1 VLKKTIKSNLKTF
14 TLNIKGIVQG
24 VGFRPFIWHTARKLG
39 LNGIVTNTT
48 EGVFVKINAGS
59 ETELLDFIRLIEKE
73 KPAPAVIE
81 KIEYKE
87 IDYEDFDNLDDF
99 IITKSIETSEKFQLI
114 SPDLATCSSCVY
126 DINDNKNHRR
136 FNYPFTNCTNCG
148 PRFTIIKRMPYDR
161 VNTTMAKFK
170 QCPAC
175 QDEYDNP
182 LDRRFHAQP
191 NACIKC
197 GPKILLLNNKGK
209 IIDENEP
216 IISAAILI
224 QKGKIIGLKSLGGFQ
239 IACDATNDSAVAELR
254 NRKGRLIKPF
264 ALMFKDINSVKDY
277 LLVSKKEEQSLTS
290 PAAPIVLLSKK
301 NFRVENNFISNINS
315 CSSNTSYINSV
326 FEYSK
331 NIKNIKNMEN
341 TIWNNISIDGK
352 DNISFFVSFYNR
364 YEGALLPYTPIHYI
378 LFKNLDIPLV
388 MTSGNISEEPIASDN
403 DEALE
408 KLSYI
413 CDYFLIHD
421 RDIYSKYDDSVIK
434 IFDGKEMIIRRA
446 RGYAPYP
453 LKLNIDIGNKV
464 ILAVGAQE
472 KNTFC
477 LLTKNYA
484 ISSQHIGDLDSI
496 ESLKFFK
503 STLKNYKKL
512 FGIENVDI
520 VVYDKHPD
528 YISTRFAE
536 RNFKKA
542 EKIEVQHHKAHI
554 AGVIAENMLL
564 DEINYKNGSDN
575 VNRPG
580 TKEKLSG
587 VKNTVNFIEKKSP
600 EKILGFAWDG
610 TGYGDDGK
618 IWGSE
623 IFTVDSSMIFTR
635 VGHLQE
641 KCLPGGEI
649 TIKKPCRMTLVY
661 LYKLWNGYNKNSL
674 SSPDMKADSLSVI
687 FRKALKT
694 NDNKKA
700 APLKFSEFVL
710 KILPFYE
717 KVIFPVEIDIIKSQI
732 DTGYNSPLTTSM
744 GRLFDA
750 VSSLLNLTHLSSY
763 EGEAAV
769 HLEMIADNKCSKS
782 YRIRFKIFFNQK
794 TGSNNSSNNSCDK
807 SAGNKS
813 RSGSAAIKSSSQS
826 NDIMNSSSYSINTD
840 NISINDKFS
849 ASSKNN
855 ACCKTINSLTE
866 MDNLDFSEDIYFIID
881 DYYIFN
887 QILQD
892 LKNNI
897 PESKISAKFHN
908 TLAKVILYSAVLMR
922 KIHKINTV
930 VLSGGVFQNNLLIKR
945 SFKILRSNKFE
956 VFSKFKVPVNDGGI
970 SLGQAYMAA
979 CNFLKNH

>member
-1 VLKKTIKSNLKTF
+1 VLKKTINSNIKTYS
-14 TLNIKGIVQG
+14 LNIKGIVQG
-24 VGFRPFIWHTARKLG
+24 VGFRPFIWHTAKKLG

-48 EGVFVKINAGS
+48 EGVFVKINVS
-59 ETELLDFIRLIEKE
+59 DETQLLNFIRLIEKE
-73 KPAPAVIE
+73 KPAPSVIE
-81 KIEYKE
+81 KIEYEE
-87 IDYEDFDNLDDF
+87 IGYEDFDDLDDF

-114 SPDLATCSSCVY
+114 SPDLATCSSCVD
-126 DINDNKNHRR
+126 DINNKKNLRR

-148 PRFTIIKRMPYDR
+148 PRFTIIKKMPYDR

-170 QCPAC
+170 QCLEC
-175 QDEYDNP
+175 QNEYDNP
-182 LDRRFHAQP
+182 HDRRFHAQP

-197 GPKILLLNNKGK
+197 GPKILLVNNEGK
-209 IIDENEP
+209 IINENKP
-216 IISAAILI
+216 IISAAALI
-224 QKGKIIGLKSLGGFQ
+224 KKGKIIGLKSLGGFQ

-254 NRKGRLIKPF
+254 KRKGRPLKPF
-264 ALMFKDINSVKDY
+264 ALMFKDINSIKNY
-277 LLVSKKEEQSLTS
+277 LLLNKKEEQSLTS
-290 PAAPIVLLSKK
+290 PAAPIVLLPKK
-301 NFRVENNFISNINS
+301 NFKEESNFINNINNCFSNINYK
-315 CSSNTSYINSV
+315 NGIY
-326 FEYSK
+326 EYSK
-331 NIKNIKNMEN
+331 NKKNTIKNNF
-341 TIWNNISIDGK
+341 TIDGK
-352 DNISFFVSFYNR
+352 NNISFFVSLYNK

-378 LFKNLDIPLV
+378 LFKNLDIPLI

-403 DEALE
+403 NEVLE
-408 KLSYI
+408 KLSSI

-434 IFDGKEMIIRRA
+434 IFNGKEMIIRRA

-484 ISSQHIGDLDSI
+484 ILSQHIGDLDSI

-503 STLKNYKKL
+503 NTLKNYKKL

-528 YISTRFAE
+528 YISTRFAKK
-536 RNFKKA
+536 NFKKA
-542 EKIEVQHHKAHI
+542 EKIEVQHHKAHV
-554 AGVIAENMLL
+554 AGAIAENMLL

-575 VNRPG
+575 INKPNI
-580 TKEKLSG
+580 KEKFSG
-587 VKNTVNFIEKKSP
+587 AKNTANFIENKNP

-610 TGYGDDGK
+610 TGFGDDGK

-623 IFTVDSSMIFTR
+623 IFTVNSSMIFTR

-649 TIKKPCRMTLVY
+649 TIKKPFRMTLVY
-661 LYKLWNGYNKNSL
+661 LYKLWNEYNKNSL
-674 SSPDMKADSLSVI
+674 SLTDTKADSLNI
-687 FRKALKT
+687 NNCRKALKT
-694 NDNKKA
+694 NDNKA
-700 APLKFSEFVL
+700 AATLKFSEFVF
-710 KILPFYE
+710 KSLPFY
-717 KVIFPVEIDIIKSQI
+717 KKIISPVEVDIIQSQI
-732 DTGYNSPLTTSM
+732 ETGYNSPFTTSM

-769 HLEMIADNKCSKS
+769 HLEMIADNKCSKE
-782 YRIRFKIFFNQK
+782 YKIRFKSFFNQK
-794 TGSNNSSNNSCDK
+794 TGSNNGSNNSCDK
-807 SAGNKS
+807 SISNKS
-813 RSGSAAIKSSSQS
+813 SSSAAIKSMSKN
-826 NDIMNSSSYSINTD
+826 NDIMNKSSYSSNTD
-840 NISINDKFS
+840 TSSINNNCNT
-849 ASSKNN
+849 SSKNN
-855 ACCKTINSLTE
+855 ACYKTINSLTE
-866 MDNLDFSEDIYFIID
+866 MDSLDFNEEIYFIID

-897 PESKISAKFHN
+897 PASQISSKFHN
-908 TLAKVILYSAVLMR
+908 TLAKVILYSAVLIR
-922 KIHKINTV
+922 KIYKINTV
-930 VLSGGVFQNNLLIKR
+930 VLSGGVFQNNLLIKE

-979 CNFLKNH
+979 YNFLKNH